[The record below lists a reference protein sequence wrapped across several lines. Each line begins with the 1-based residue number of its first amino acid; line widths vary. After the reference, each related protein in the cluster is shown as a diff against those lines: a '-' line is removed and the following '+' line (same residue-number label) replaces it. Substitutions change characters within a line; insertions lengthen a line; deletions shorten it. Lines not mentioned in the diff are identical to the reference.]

1 MPGEPPPG
9 VFDFNDQWVKRGVC
23 VFENYLARNKFVA
36 CRNHRMVLQMHMLF
50 GDIETDLEGFAL
62 ESQCAQAEGMKF
74 IVEHCRSRK
83 FDKKTGM
90 TWWNMRVLVMV
101 DENGDVLVVNDLLRP
116 VKGHATL
123 TDAETGKTFF
133 DGDFACGENAVAK
146 AGAIRLS
153 GQGVVKI
160 RYTVEGKEYASHYL
174 YGGPTQK
181 YEGEKKIKF
190 ADYRR
195 WMGL

>member
-1 MPGEPPPG
+1 
-9 VFDFNDQWVKRGVC
+9 
-23 VFENYLARNKFVA
+23 
-36 CRNHRMVLQMHMLF
+36 
-50 GDIETDLEGFAL
+50 
-62 ESQCAQAEGMKF
+62 MKF

-83 FDKKTGM
+83 FEKKTGM
-90 TWWNMRVLVMV
+90 TWWNMRDGWPIISDSVVDYYGRRKLAYEYIKRAQQNVLVMV

-146 AGAIRLS
+146 AGAIKLS

-160 RYTVEGKEYASHYL
+160 RYTVDGKEYASHYL

-181 YEGEKKIKF
+181 YVGEKKIKF

>member
-1 MPGEPPPG
+1 
-9 VFDFNDQWVKRGVC
+9 
-23 VFENYLARNKFVA
+23 
-36 CRNHRMVLQMHMLF
+36 
-50 GDIETDLEGFAL
+50 
-62 ESQCAQAEGMKF
+62 MKF

-90 TWWNMRVLVMV
+90 TWWNIRDGWPVISDSVVEYNGRRKLAYEYIKRAQQNVLVMV

-146 AGAIRLS
+146 AGAIKLS

-174 YGGPTQK
+174 YGGPSQK
-181 YEGEKKIKF
+181 FVGEKKIKF
-190 ADYRR
+190 SDYRR